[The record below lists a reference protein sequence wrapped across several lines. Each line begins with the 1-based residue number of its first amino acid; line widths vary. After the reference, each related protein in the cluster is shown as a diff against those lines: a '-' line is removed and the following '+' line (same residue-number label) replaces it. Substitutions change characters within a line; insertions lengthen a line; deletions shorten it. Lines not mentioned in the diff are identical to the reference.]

1 MKLPKVNRTTSGI
14 AYWSIGSGDPTIIT
28 VHGAPGTDH
37 TFFRPYLNPLAGRQ
51 TLVYFDL
58 PGHGDSL
65 STNDYSLHAMAES
78 IEDVRMAVGAKRV
91 TLLGSSY
98 GGFLSLL
105 YALQHQDRLK
115 SLVLVDTSASYGF
128 RGESLE
134 TAKRRGTPTML
145 EALERL
151 WNGSLQTDSDF
162 HRDWREI
169 LPLYFHQVALED
181 VRKIA
186 DTATYHL
193 DTRKSILPTLRD
205 YDIRNELESIRC
217 PTLVIAGRHD
227 WITSVAQAEALA
239 SGIPRSDLL
248 IFEKSGHYPFIDEA
262 NHFLQ
267 CVEDWLVVRGG

>member
-1 MKLPKVNRTTSGI
+1 MKLPEPDRTPSGI

-65 STNDYSLHAMAES
+65 PANNYSLHAMAES
-78 IEDVRMAVGAKRV
+78 IEDVRMAIGAMRV

-105 YALQHQDRLK
+105 YALQHQDRLQ

-128 RGESLE
+128 REESLE
-134 TAKRRGTPTML
+134 TAKQRGTPTML
-145 EALERL
+145 EALDRL

-162 HRDWREI
+162 HRNFREI
-169 LPLYFHQVALED
+169 LPLYFHHVRPEV

-186 DTATYHL
+186 DAATYRL
-193 DTRKSILPTLRD
+193 DTRKCILPTLPD
-205 YDIRNELESIRC
+205 YDVRKELESIRC

-239 SGIPRSDLL
+239 RGIPRSDLM
-248 IFEKSGHYPFIDEA
+248 IFEDSGHYPFIDEA

-267 CVEDWLVVRGG
+267 VVEDWLARRDA